1 MIIYHNK
8 QNNLEIFNANLN
20 KVNQSATV
28 SDESITDVVDEKF
41 EMPFNYQ

>member
-8 QNNLEIFNANLN
+8 QNNLKIFNTNLN

-28 SDESITDVVDEKF
+28 SDELITDVVDEKF
-41 EMPFNYQ
+41 EMLFNYQ